1 MPNRILIVVAGLVSA
16 LAVSACGGSDTPAAS
31 LDPGSLNPAF
41 AKSWN
46 GTITATAT
54 MPGSTPVSHGWQ
66 MIIAVSGA
74 NATVSRICADGS
86 GTVTM
91 SGSGNSASWTGS
103 WVCPVMPFD
112 SCAAFVF
119 KWTSASVVLSSDNAT
134 LTAEGSGSGG
144 GTGCGASSVT
154 FKFVGT

>member
-1 MPNRILIVVAGLVSA
+1 MPSRILIVVAGLISV

-41 AKSWN
+41 GKTWS

-66 MIIAVSGA
+66 MITAVSGA

-91 SGSGNSASWTGS
+91 SGSWNSASWTGS

-112 SCAAFVF
+112 SCAAFPF
-119 KWTSASVVLSSDNAT
+119 KWTSASVVLGSDNAT
-134 LTAEGSGSGG
+134 LTAEASGS